1 MPGAPCDE
9 SPGVPRNVRPD
20 QVVEDFTHSVDA
32 NAPAVEVLG
41 HAARTLAAA
50 VPADYRCGVL
60 LDPSTFL
67 DTGGTYEYS
76 FPESVMPRLF
86 EIEHVEHVGAN
97 NLRALARRKATV
109 SVLSRDTRGDP
120 ESDVYY
126 REILQPLGMVDE
138 MRILLRQGTNAWGV
152 LVWARDAGFT
162 ERDVRLAEALCKPAA
177 NALRGS
183 LLLGGDDDGEL
194 PDAPGLLV
202 LDADHGVVSCT
213 PTAQRW
219 LDELQEDHPVRR
231 RLPNA
236 VHALAN
242 HASSALA
249 SSPARSL
256 ARTRGGRWVSL
267 HGWVMNGPFTA
278 VSIGPAG
285 VKELMAVILNAYNLT
300 ARERDVTQHVLRG
313 RTTGQIARA
322 LGLSPYTVQDHLQ
335 AIFRKVDVGSCRE
348 LMSMIFARHYLPRLG
363 PDAVPPLSTDG
374 RMYAEETART
384 A

>member
-1 MPGAPCDE
+1 MARAPCDE
-9 SPGVPRNVRPD
+9 FTGVRRIVRPD
-20 QVVEDFTHSVDA
+20 QLVRDFTHSVDA
-32 NAPAVEVLG
+32 NAPAVEVLR

-50 VPADYRCGVL
+50 VPADYWCGVL

-67 DTGGTYEYS
+67 DTGGTYEQS

-97 NLRALARRKATV
+97 NLRALGRRRAAV
-109 SVLSRDTRGDP
+109 SVLSAATRGDLAG
-120 ESDVYY
+120 DVYY
-126 REILQPLGMVDE
+126 RDILHPLGMVDE
-138 MRILLRQGTNAWGV
+138 MRILLRQGTNAWGL
-152 LVWARDAGFT
+152 LVWARGAGFAD
-162 ERDVRLAEALCKPAA
+162 RDVRLAEALCKPAA

-183 LLLGGDDDGEL
+183 LLLRGDDDGEL

-219 LDELQEDHPVRR
+219 LDELQEHHPERR

-249 SSPARSL
+249 GSPARSL

-267 HGWVMNGPFTA
+267 HGWVMDGPLTA
-278 VSIGPAG
+278 VAIGPAG
-285 VKELMAVILNAYNLT
+285 VKELMAVILAAYNLT

-322 LGLSPYTVQDHLQ
+322 LALSPYTVQDHLQ

-348 LMSMIFARHYLPRLG
+348 LMSMIFTRHYLPRLG
-363 PDAVPPLSTDG
+363 PDSVPPLSTDG
-374 RMYAEETART
+374 RMYAEDTART